1 MDYFVTRNKRSASS
15 GTQPPA
21 SRPRIIEETE
31 SERNITA
38 IPIEVNI
45 QQSDEDRD
53 HSRENMF
60 DDVPQDVI
68 IMEHDTDDIKI
79 TVFDDTQEGRIILTS
94 THSASTSASA
104 ADIAGNRLNSSN
116 SQGSQHDHVC

>member
-53 HSRENMF
+53 HLRMVITAERICLMMF
-60 DDVPQDVI
+60 HK
-68 IMEHDTDDIKI
+68 M
-79 TVFDDTQEGRIILTS
+79 
-94 THSASTSASA
+94 
-104 ADIAGNRLNSSN
+104 
-116 SQGSQHDHVC
+116 

>member
-21 SRPRIIEETE
+21 SRPRIIEAT
-31 SERNITA
+31 ERNITA

-60 DDVPQDVI
+60 DDVPQDAI

-79 TVFDDTQEGRIILTS
+79 TVSDDTPS
-94 THSASTSASA
+94 F
-104 ADIAGNRLNSSN
+104 
-116 SQGSQHDHVC
+116 

>member
-79 TVFDDTQEGRIILTS
+79 TVFDDTNHKTVEYIYSRFVKFVVPII
-94 THSASTSASA
+94 
-104 ADIAGNRLNSSN
+104 III
-116 SQGSQHDHVC
+116 